1 MARVGQKGHPKNHTL
16 IQASDAAHTFWLGKL
31 RKSDLSQKLFLC
43 HLDLM
48 KRLIIT
54 LCLTINLAR
63 GDDLAAVMV
72 HIKDHMQ
79 KGWDEVYAGQEVS
92 SQ

>member
-1 MARVGQKGHPKNHTL
+1 MSIHNRRHGVCGVFM
-16 IQASDAAHTFWLGKL
+16 DANNTYL
-31 RKSDLSQKLFLC
+31 
-43 HLDLM
+43 
-48 KRLIIT
+48 
-54 LCLTINLAR
+54 NLAR